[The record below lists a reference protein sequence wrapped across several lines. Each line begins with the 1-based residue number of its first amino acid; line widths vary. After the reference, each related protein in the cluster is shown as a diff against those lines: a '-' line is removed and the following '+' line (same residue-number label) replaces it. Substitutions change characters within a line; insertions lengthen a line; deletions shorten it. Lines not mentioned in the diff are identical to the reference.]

1 VGSVH
6 PSRPRFFFFV
16 SLHTRLILYIYV
28 HRRCTIS
35 IPYNHESS
43 TLNQYV
49 SVEVLGGVIAQ
60 GVRIL
65 AVIVLL
71 AAVAGGGEG
80 LAARRRLGEPPR
92 CRHVN
97 EGGKG
102 RIEVEEEGVDVQ
114 LAGSSPASPEQGALC
129 CAAPA
134 LASGSQPP

>member
-1 VGSVH
+1 MNFKS
-6 PSRPRFFFFV
+6 
-16 SLHTRLILYIYV
+16 
-28 HRRCTIS
+28 
-35 IPYNHESS
+35 
-43 TLNQYV
+43 V

-97 EGGKG
+97 EGGAG
-102 RIEVEEEGVDVQ
+102 RIEVEDEGVDVQ
-114 LAGSSPASPEQGALC
+114 LAGSSPASTEQGEALC

-134 LASGSQPP
+134 LASGSQTRNRCG